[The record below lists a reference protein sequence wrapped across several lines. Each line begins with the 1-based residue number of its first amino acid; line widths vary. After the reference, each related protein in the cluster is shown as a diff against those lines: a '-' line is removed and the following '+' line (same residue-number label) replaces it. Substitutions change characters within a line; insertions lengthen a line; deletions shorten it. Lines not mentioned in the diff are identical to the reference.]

1 LEHRGGVYDAATVR
15 FGRVRQCEGARMQI
29 TRVDGSLPVDLTEI
43 DPDGTGDYHD
53 KEAAQAAL
61 RGERDRIVALQE
73 RLYAEGR
80 QSLLVVFQATD
91 TGGKDG
97 AIKKVFRGV
106 NPQGCRVWGFGVPSE
121 EERAHDALWRY
132 HRRTPGKGMIGIFNR
147 SHYEEVLVVRVKNL
161 VAPGVWQGRY
171 EEIREFEE
179 LLARNGTRI
188 LKFFLHISRDEQR
201 ERLQARLDD
210 PEKHWKFRV
219 GDLEDRKL
227 WDDYQVAFQDAINR
241 CATPQ
246 APWYVVPANRKWYRN
261 LAVARVIADTLEEM
275 NPLWPEE
282 EPGLDNV
289 VIPE

>member
-1 LEHRGGVYDAATVR
+1 
-15 FGRVRQCEGARMQI
+15 MQI
-29 TRVDGSLPVDLTEI
+29 TRVDGSIPIDLASF
-43 DPDGTGDYHD
+43 DPSGTGEWTSKDAA
-53 KEAAQAAL
+53 KEAL
-61 RGERDRIVALQE
+61 KTERDRIVALQE
-73 RLYAEGR
+73 RLHAEGR

-121 EERAHDALWRY
+121 EELAHDALWRY
-132 HRRTPGKGMIGIFNR
+132 HLRTPGRGMIGIFNR
-147 SHYEEVLVVRVKNL
+147 SHYEEVLVVRVKQL
-161 VAPGVWQGRY
+161 APPNVWQGRY

-219 GDLEDRKL
+219 GDLDDRKL
-227 WDDYQVAFQDAINR
+227 WDDYQAAYQDAINN
-241 CATPQ
+241 CATPE
-246 APWYVVPANRKWYRN
+246 APWFVVPANRKWYRD
-261 LAVARVIADTLEEM
+261 LAVARTIADTLEDM
-275 NPLWPEE
+275 DPQWPEE
-282 EPGLDNV
+282 APGLEKV

>member
-1 LEHRGGVYDAATVR
+1 
-15 FGRVRQCEGARMQI
+15 MQI
-29 TRVDGSLPVDLTEI
+29 TRVDGSNPIDLASVD
-43 DPDGTGDYHD
+43 PSGTGDWTS
-53 KEAAQAAL
+53 KAAARDAL
-61 RGERDRIVALQE
+61 KSERDRIVALQE

-106 NPQGCRVWGFGVPSE
+106 NPQGCRVWNFGVPTE
-121 EERAHDALWRY
+121 EELNHDFLWRY
-132 HRRTPGKGMIGIFNR
+132 HYRTPGKGMIGVFNR
-147 SHYEEVLVVRVKNL
+147 SHYEDVLVVRVKGL
-161 VAPGVWQGRY
+161 APPKVWEGRY

-219 GDLEDRKL
+219 GDLDDRAR
-227 WDDYQVAFQDAINR
+227 WDDYQAAFQDAVNK
-241 CATPQ
+241 CATPE
-246 APWYVVPANRKWYRN
+246 APWFVVPANRKWYRDV
-261 LAVARVIADTLEEM
+261 AVARTVADALEEM
-275 NPLWPEE
+275 NPQWPQE
-282 EPGLDNV
+282 EPGLDKV
-289 VIPE
+289 VIPD